1 MKRLLCAIL
10 LVSAALQPRQGRA
23 DRFVPDAEYKPTPRW
38 FHVEVKFG
46 PYKPDVDKEFGGG
59 ATPYKDIFGGGLR
72 LMTQLTA
79 DLLFLKLHG
88 SLGVGGTFGYFQAKG
103 KALSEDGSKSSDK
116 TTLQFMPFVLSL
128 VYRWDYPIYKW
139 GIPLVPYI
147 RVGLACAAWW
157 ITDGSGDTA
166 SLGEGEKARGST
178 FGYQINLGLAF
189 LLDAL
194 EQSSAKKLD
203 MDLGINHS
211 YLFVEFVH
219 NRLDDFGSKSSID
232 LSMKYSLLAGLA
244 LEF

>member
-1 MKRLLCAIL
+1 VKRLLCA
-10 LVSAALQPRQGRA
+10 LVVIAALLPRSGRA

-38 FHVEVKFG
+38 FHAELKFG

-79 DLLFLKLHG
+79 DVMFLKLHG

-103 KALSEDGSKSSDK
+103 KALTEDGEPSADK

-139 GIPLVPYI
+139 GFPLVPYV
-147 RVGLACAAWW
+147 RVGVAYAVYW
-157 ITDGSGDTA
+157 ITSGNGNTA
-166 SLGEGEKARGST
+166 AFEQGHKARGGT
-178 FGYQINLGLAF
+178 WGYQVNLGLAF
-189 LLDAL
+189 LLDVL
-194 EQSSAKKLD
+194 EQSSAKKMD
-203 MDLGINHS
+203 MEIGINHS

-219 NRLDDFGSKSSID
+219 NQLNDFGSKSSID
-232 LSMKYSLLAGLA
+232 LSMRYSLLAGLA
-244 LEF
+244 VEF